1 VFLQSFNILDDIE
14 LEFMVEI
21 KDQEEGSL
29 KIMKTRD
36 ILIVEATMQF
46 RIDQEVIC
54 DEVYIFPEA

>member
-1 VFLQSFNILDDIE
+1 MFLQSFNILDDIE